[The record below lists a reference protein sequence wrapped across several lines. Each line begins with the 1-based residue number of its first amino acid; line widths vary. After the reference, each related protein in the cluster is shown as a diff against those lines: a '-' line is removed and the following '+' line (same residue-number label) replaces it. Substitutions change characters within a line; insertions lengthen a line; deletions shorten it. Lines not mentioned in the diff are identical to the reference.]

1 MGKAYWQRHIVSTQ
15 KKTIKILQTIQQKKT
30 GVIMPVDLQTLVIIV
45 LRTLKPYLEEDQEV
59 KFSVPLDGTNACMV
73 SQTNTGLTIDF
84 KVKLRS
90 LSKILLD
97 QNL

>member
-1 MGKAYWQRHIVSTQ
+1 MTDN
-15 KKTIKILQTIQQKKT
+15 TIKT
-30 GVIMPVDLQTLVIIV
+30 GAIMPVDLQTLVIIV

-84 KVKLRS
+84 KVKLKN
-90 LSKILLD
+90 LSFL
-97 QNL
+97 

>member
-1 MGKAYWQRHIVSTQ
+1 MGKAYWQCAVASTPQ
-15 KKTIKILQTIQQKKT
+15 NNQNMTDNTIKT
-30 GVIMPVDLQTLVIIV
+30 GAIMPVDLQTLVIIV

-84 KVKLRS
+84 KVKLKN
-90 LSKILLD
+90 LSFL
-97 QNL
+97 